1 MIQEKRT
8 VKNIQLKK
16 VIEKEMNSVKKLSE
30 SIEQELAAE
39 KFLEENF
46 GFSLI
51 GKTNKK
57 NLVFEKNNKQT
68 KISPEGLI
76 L

>member
-1 MIQEKRT
+1 
-8 VKNIQLKK
+8 LKK